1 MGRAGGALLI
11 DLGYSMVFAVTG
23 YYRDS
28 FSTNLLLRDK
38 HLQEREAAW
47 CVPAAVYLV
56 STEPFFPF
64 LPSWPGL
71 LKPPP
76 GIRHRSIP
84 GRPTGLH
91 CQWKLASAE
100 VSCLREAKKLLSI
113 KVFRGLESQR
123 QSFLGLKDTISQTTG
138 SEATAA
144 QQ

>member
-1 MGRAGGALLI
+1 MFCMGRAGGALLI

-84 GRPTGLH
+84 GRPKDSIVSGSWPRQRSAASGKQRNCCLSRCFGGLRANDSH
-91 CQWKLASAE
+91 S
-100 VSCLREAKKLLSI
+100 
-113 KVFRGLESQR
+113 
-123 QSFLGLKDTISQTTG
+123 
-138 SEATAA
+138 
-144 QQ
+144 